1 MVWSNP
7 MDQIPRLS
15 MMGKGVRYNLSIAY
29 FLWFISGFGALGFH
43 RFYLGKIGTGFL
55 WLLTGGLGGV
65 GCIYDLVTLPSQV
78 REANITAAAKD
89 ALGYDLYG
97 DQDIGFVARV
107 RREDSPERVI
117 LRLAKANNGMV
128 TAGEV
133 AIEANIPIEE
143 AQRQLDS
150 LAKKNIAQV
159 RVRSSGVLVYFFP
172 EFSKEDTDFID

>member
-1 MVWSNP
+1 MN
-7 MDQIPRLS
+7 QIPIMS
-15 MMGKGVRYNLSIAY
+15 MAGQSVRYNLSIAY

-43 RFYLGKIGTGFL
+43 RFYLGKIGTGILWFL
-55 WLLTGGLGGV
+55 SGGLGGV
-65 GCIYDLVTLPSQV
+65 GCIYDLVTLPRQV
-78 REANITAAAKD
+78 REANIGYAARE

-97 DQDIGFVARV
+97 QETGFVPRV

-133 AIEANIPIEE
+133 AIEANISIDE

>member
-1 MVWSNP
+1 MN
-7 MDQIPRLS
+7 QIPIMS
-15 MMGKGVRYNLSIAY
+15 MTGQSVRYNLSIAY

-43 RFYLGKIGTGFL
+43 RFYLGKIGTGILWFL
-55 WLLTGGLGGV
+55 SGGLGGV
-65 GCIYDLVTLPSQV
+65 GCIYDLVTLPRQV
-78 REANITAAAKD
+78 REANIGYAARE

-97 DQDIGFVARV
+97 QETGFVPRV

-133 AIEANIPIEE
+133 AIEANISIDE

>member
-1 MVWSNP
+1 MSAA
-7 MDQIPRLS
+7 
-15 MMGKGVRYNLSIAY
+15 GKSVRYNLSIAY

-65 GCIYDLVTLPSQV
+65 GCIYDLITLPSQV
-78 REANITAAAKD
+78 REANIGAAARD

-97 DQDIGFVARV
+97 QDVGLISRA

-133 AIEANIPIEE
+133 AIEANIPLEE